1 MVPYLRKYSHYLFR
15 HRSAMAIGILCLL
28 MTNVFGTVKPLILKF
43 AIDDLEREF
52 MWNRILYLS
61 LAIVA
66 LAMVQGVFRFLQ
78 RRILIGAS
86 RKAEFHLRNDF
97 VAHLQKLSQSYYD
110 KNTTGD
116 LMARASSD
124 IDAVRMAYGPGVMYT
139 IDTVVV
145 SVFAITM
152 MLTISWKM
160 TMMAFV
166 IFPLVSITVYI
177 IGKQTHSRHTKA
189 QETYSELNTFAQ
201 ENLSGVRVVKAFALE
216 DQHIKGF
223 SEKAEE
229 YLKRNMSLVKVQ
241 AVFIPFLYFLLGIG
255 VLIVLVMGGRSIIQ
269 EQMSLGGFAAFMAYL
284 MILAWPMIAV
294 GWVVN
299 IIQRAEASMQRIDKI
314 FNTDPDISNADS
326 PAMFDEENPKI
337 EIRDLTFTYD
347 DRGEVL
353 KNINLEIDSGS
364 SLGIVG
370 SLGSGKSALVKL
382 IARLYEPP
390 ADSLFIGNVPVEKIE
405 LDSLRK
411 NIAFVPQDAFLFSD
425 KIRDN
430 ITFDDDLKD
439 EDLYFAAEMS
449 DLLNDVREFPD
460 EFETMVGERGITL
473 SGGQKQRVT
482 LARAILK
489 DAPILILDDSLTAVD
504 ASTEAQILVNMKHVF
519 SGKTVIVVSHRIS
532 AVSNLDKIIVM
543 EEGRIVEQGCHDE
556 LIDLKGVYF
565 RLYRK
570 QLLEQ
575 ELEDM

>member
-1 MVPYLRKYSHYLFR
+1 MVPHLRKYSHYLFR
-15 HRSAMAIGILCLL
+15 HKSAVALGILCLV
-28 MTNVFGTVKPLILKF
+28 MTNVFGTVKPMILKF
-43 AIDDLEREF
+43 AIDDLERQISGE
-52 MWNRILYLS
+52 RILYLA

-66 LAMVQGVFRFLQ
+66 LALIQGVFRFLQ

-97 VAHLQKLSQSYYD
+97 IAHLQKLSQSYYD

-116 LMARASSD
+116 IMARASSD

-139 IDTVVV
+139 IDTFVV
-145 SVFAITM
+145 SLFAITM

-160 TMMAFV
+160 TLMAFA
-166 IFPLVSITVYI
+166 IFPLVSVTVYI
-177 IGKQTHSRHTKA
+177 IGKQTHARHTKV
-189 QETYSELNTFAQ
+189 QETYSDLNTFAQ
-201 ENLSGVRVVKAFALE
+201 ENISGVRVVKAFALE
-216 DQHIKGF
+216 NQHIGRF
-223 SEKAEE
+223 SEKSEE
-229 YLKRNMSLVKVQ
+229 YLRRNMSLVKVQ

-255 VLIVLVMGGRSIIQ
+255 VLIVLMMGGRSIIQ
-269 EQMSLGGFAAFMAYL
+269 GQMSLGGFAAFMAYL

-299 IIQRAEASMQRIDKI
+299 IIQRAKASMKRIDKI
-314 FNTDPDISNADS
+314 MNTEPEITDPEHPVAFEDTDHR
-326 PAMFDEENPKI
+326 I
-337 EIRDLTFTYD
+337 EIKNLSFAYD

-353 KNINLEIDSGS
+353 KNIDLEIAAGS

-390 ADSLFIGNVPVEKIE
+390 VETLFIGNIPVENIE
-405 LDSLRK
+405 VESLRQK
-411 NIAFVPQDAFLFSD
+411 IAFIPQDIFLFSD
-425 KIRDN
+425 KIREN
-430 ITFDDDLKD
+430 IAFDGQLSD
-439 EDLYFAAEMS
+439 ESLYFAAEMS
-449 DLLNDVREFPD
+449 DLLNDVQEFPD
-460 EFETMVGERGITL
+460 QFDTLVGERGITL

-504 ASTEAQILVNMKHVF
+504 ASTEAQILENLKEVF
-519 SGKTVIVVSHRIS
+519 KGKTVIVVSHRIS
-532 AVSNLDKIIVM
+532 TVANLDKIIVM
-543 EEGRIVEQGCHDE
+543 EEGSIVEEGRHKE

>member
-1 MVPYLRKYSHYLFR
+1 MVPYLRKYGHYLFR
-15 HRSAMAIGILCLL
+15 HKSAMVIGILCLL
-28 MTNVFGTVKPLILKF
+28 MTNIFGTIKPMILKF
-43 AIDDLEREF
+43 AIDELERELV
-52 MWNRILYLS
+52 WDRILYLA
-61 LAIVA
+61 LAIVI
-66 LAMVQGVFRFLQ
+66 LAIIQGVFRFLQ

-116 LMARASSD
+116 IMARASSD

-160 TMMAFV
+160 TLMAFV
-166 IFPLVSITVYI
+166 IFPLVSVTVYI
-177 IGKQTHSRHTKA
+177 IGKQTHARHTKA

-216 DQHIKGF
+216 NQHIASF
-223 SEKAEE
+223 SEKADE
-229 YLKRNMSLVKVQ
+229 YLKRNMSLVKIQ
-241 AVFIPFLYFLLGIG
+241 AIFIPFLYFLLGIG
-255 VLIVLVMGGRSIIQ
+255 VLIVLLMGGRSII
-269 EQMSLGGFAAFMAYL
+269 EGQMTLGGFAAFMAYL

-299 IIQRAEASMQRIDKI
+299 IIQRAEASVQRIDKI
-314 FNTDPDISNADS
+314 LNTEPDISDAPDPTLFNK
-326 PAMFDEENPKI
+326 ENPKI
-337 EIRDLTFTYD
+337 EIKGLTFTYD
-347 DRGEVL
+347 NRGEAL
-353 KNINLEIDSGS
+353 KNIDLEIESGS

-390 ADSLFIGNVPVEKIE
+390 ADSLFIGGVPVEQIE
-405 LDSLRK
+405 LKSLRD
-411 NIAFVPQDAFLFSD
+411 NIAFVPQDTFLYSD

-430 ITFDDDLKD
+430 IAFLDDD
-439 EDLYFAAEMS
+439 EDDNLFFAAEMS
-449 DLLNDVREFPD
+449 DLLNDVREFPA
-460 EFETMVGERGITL
+460 EFDTMVGERGITL

-489 DAPILILDDSLTAVD
+489 NAPILILDDSLTAVD
-504 ASTEAQILVNMKHVF
+504 ASTEAQILENMKQVF
-519 SGKTVIVVSHRIS
+519 AGKTVIVVSHRIS

-543 EEGRIVEQGCHDE
+543 ENGRIVEEGRHTE
-556 LIDLKGVYF
+556 LIALKGTYY